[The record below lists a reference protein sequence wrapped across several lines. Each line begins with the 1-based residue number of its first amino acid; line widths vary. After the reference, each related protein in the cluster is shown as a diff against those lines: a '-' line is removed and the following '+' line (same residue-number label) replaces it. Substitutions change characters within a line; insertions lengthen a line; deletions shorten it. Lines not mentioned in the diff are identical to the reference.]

1 MSNHE
6 NNFLSI
12 SCGIFLSVAG
22 YFTEHPTIIH
32 TTEQLA
38 KVIIFGI
45 IGGAFGYFGKLI
57 AIRIHKFFKD

>member
-12 SCGIFLSVAG
+12 SCGIFLSIAG
-22 YFTEHPTIIH
+22 YFTDHPILLH
-32 TTEQLA
+32 STEQLL

-45 IGGAFGYFGKLI
+45 IGGACGYLGKLI
-57 AIRIHKFFKD
+57 ATKIHKFLKD